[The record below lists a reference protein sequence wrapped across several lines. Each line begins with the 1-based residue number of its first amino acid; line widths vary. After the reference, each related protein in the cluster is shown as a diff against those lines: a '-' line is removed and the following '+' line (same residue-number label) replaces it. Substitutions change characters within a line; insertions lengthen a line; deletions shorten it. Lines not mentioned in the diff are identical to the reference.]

1 MSCDSLTLGGNAFQS
16 LLAKNVKDRCINS
29 RLKGGRSSLVLSP
42 RKLYGISLKL
52 KKKLQR
58 RRSKTVLGLHTSKT
72 FELRP
77 YGVLKTLPLAITSL
91 TLMATLLSP
100 ALPQS
105 LKGPQIQ
112 MRIF

>member
-1 MSCDSLTLGGNAFQS
+1 M
-16 LLAKNVKDRCINS
+16 
-29 RLKGGRSSLVLSP
+29 GGRSSLVLCP
-42 RKLYGISLKL
+42 RKLYGTSLKL
-52 KKKLQR
+52 KKK
-58 RRSKTVLGLHTSKT
+58 TVLGLRTSKT